1 MPMQAVT
8 PVLVHFCAPIL
19 LTCMKLA
26 KMRYKLSK
34 ENQVILWTVSFY
46 SYCLQSLNTA
56 EVMFDIKV

>member
-1 MPMQAVT
+1 MPVQAVT

-26 KMRYKLSK
+26 KMRNKLSK

-46 SYCLQSLNTA
+46 SYCLQSLNT
-56 EVMFDIKV
+56 EDV